1 MVKRM
6 LIISFFVLLM
16 ACSQEEPVILKKETN
31 TTDEYHPALIEEEQ
45 EDEND
50 TLIEFTFPEEQI
62 MINLKNIPILNE
74 YLQATNDKEK
84 AIRNMDLIP
93 IETEENDI
101 FLLEFSCENEHCSYL
116 LLHQDT
122 KNKAYLVAD
131 LARYSQ
137 VLFSPDHNKALLKF
151 DRNADS
157 AEPLTDLIVID
168 IQNWQQVQLLTPE
181 RS

>member
-62 MINLKNIPILNE
+62 MINLKNITILIE
-74 YLQATNDKEK
+74 YLKSTNDKEK
-84 AIRNMDLIP
+84 AIRNIEIILIKK
-93 IETEENDI
+93 INI
-101 FLLEFSCENEHCSYL
+101 FLI
-116 LLHQDT
+116 
-122 KNKAYLVAD
+122 V
-131 LARYSQ
+131 
-137 VLFSPDHNKALLKF
+137 
-151 DRNADS
+151 
-157 AEPLTDLIVID
+157 LIV
-168 IQNWQQVQLLTPE
+168 V
-181 RS
+181 

>member
-84 AIRNMDLIP
+84 AIRNMEIIQ
-93 IETEENDI
+93 IEKYDI
-101 FLLEFSCENEHCSYL
+101 FILELSIAIKNLFYF
-116 LLHQDT
+116 LLHT
-122 KNKAYLVAD
+122 N
-131 LARYSQ
+131 
-137 VLFSPDHNKALLKF
+137 
-151 DRNADS
+151 
-157 AEPLTDLIVID
+157 
-168 IQNWQQVQLLTPE
+168 
-181 RS
+181 